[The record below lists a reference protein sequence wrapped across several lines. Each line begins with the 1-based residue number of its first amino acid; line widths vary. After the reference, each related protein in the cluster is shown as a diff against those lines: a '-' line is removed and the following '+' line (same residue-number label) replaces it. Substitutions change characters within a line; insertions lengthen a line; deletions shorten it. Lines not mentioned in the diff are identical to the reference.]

1 MPAEADAAP
10 VKLMASRIIA
20 RNISSFSP
28 PCLYVARRRRLTSTI
43 VYSRLAASTS
53 DGERLVATKQAYKK
67 AGGDRH
73 PRGAHSFQVQRV
85 WRIRHPRAKRERT
98 SVGKGKSV
106 SVRVDPGGI
115 VSITKKKKNK

>member
-53 DGERLVATKQAYKK
+53 DGERLVATKQAPKK
-67 AGGDRH
+67 AGGDQH
-73 PRGAHSFQVQRV
+73 PRGAHSYQVKRE
-85 WRIRHPRAKRERT
+85 WRIRPPRPKRGQATPTPGAPTPPTHP
-98 SVGKGKSV
+98 
-106 SVRVDPGGI
+106 
-115 VSITKKKKNK
+115 

>member
-53 DGERLVATKQAYKK
+53 DGERLVATKQAHKK

-85 WRIRHPRAKRERT
+85 WRIRHPRAKRGPATTESAAPAR
-98 SVGKGKSV
+98 SESPA
-106 SVRVDPGGI
+106 SPQEYGI
-115 VSITKKKKNK
+115 PDGRR